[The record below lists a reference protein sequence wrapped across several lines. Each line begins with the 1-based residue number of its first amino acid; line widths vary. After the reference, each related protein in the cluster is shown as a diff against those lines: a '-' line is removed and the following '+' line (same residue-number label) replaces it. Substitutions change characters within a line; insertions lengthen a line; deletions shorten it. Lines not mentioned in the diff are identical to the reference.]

1 MSIVKSNW
9 PTLPED
15 FDFREGMYN
24 VDFQSLKYGLDCVI
38 EAEFTNLDSFGGETA
53 RALYFLGISL
63 SYIRSNE
70 VLPLR
75 KRLVDHLNK
84 WDKTNQMSQRSL
96 AISRLDLPNDAEKQ
110 KVKDGL
116 KPLILAAIELSDK
129 WFPVVEKMKVVKATV
144 TKGRKPSENPRKTPE
159 RTLENTGTCGICS
172 QNVKRETSGELYMHG
187 FTIASHCR
195 NGKCFGVGYLPHEV
209 SSDAVTEFLK
219 VLRAQKAAIESMINQ
234 LKGMDP
240 KKVLGKVV
248 IMGRPV
254 NRDETVEMRLHDR
267 EGDLRHVDFY
277 IKEFAEK
284 VKNWK
289 VAKLP
294 G

>member
-1 MSIVKSNW
+1 
-9 PTLPED
+9 
-15 FDFREGMYN
+15 MYN
-24 VDFQSLKYGLDCVI
+24 VDFQSLKYRLDRLI
-38 EAEFTNLDSFGGETA
+38 EAEFDQLDKANGETA
-53 RALYFLGISL
+53 RALYFIGTSL
-63 SYIRSNE
+63 SYIQSNG
-70 VLPLR
+70 VIPLR

-116 KPLILAAIELSDK
+116 KLLILAAIELSDK
-129 WFPVVEKMKVVKATV
+129 WFPVVERMKVVKPTV

-159 RTLENTGTCGICS
+159 RTLENTGTCGICG
-172 QNVKRETSGELYMHG
+172 QNVKREANGFLYMHG

-195 NGKCFGVGYLPHEV
+195 NGSCYGVGFLPHEV
-209 SSDAVTEFLK
+209 SPDAATSFLK
-219 VLRAQKAAIESMINQ
+219 SLKAQRNITESMIDQ
-234 LKGMDP
+234 YKRMSP
-240 KKVLGKVV
+240 QHVLGKLVV
-248 IMGRPV
+248 MGREV
-254 NRDETVEMRLHDR
+254 NRDETVAMRLADLESEMRQTN
-267 EGDLRHVDFY
+267 FY

-289 VAKLP
+289 VARLP